1 MLGLDGFIAA
11 YGVAAL
17 VGAAAALAAGGFA
30 KGVVGF
36 ALPLIGLSLAGAFVP
51 YRWRWRC

>member
-1 MLGLDGFIAA
+1 MLGLDGFVDSYGTLAA
-11 YGVAAL
+11 
-17 VGAAAALAAGGFA
+17 VGAVGAMAAGGFA

-51 YRWRWRC
+51 TRWRSRC